1 MEDSDAQSSVE
12 SPKESKGGKDHLS
25 SNKAIRVSWPY
36 SVVPVSIA
44 LGPISTLVQLLILE
58 LNGTIIDVGL
68 AFTLFSLGSIPAA
81 IVWGFATDHFNVRK
95 PVLIVSYLGVALLLI
110 LFLFAGTAYEVT
122 LLYIAFSLVSSAS
135 ATPLSL
141 LIMETQ
147 QKPCWAVAFARLSMM
162 SSIGTT
168 LGLLLSVVWADFFP
182 VKFLVVPLA
191 ILTVSSAILS
201 SIMIEEP
208 TLLFERR
215 MLILNRVSFHERLKA
230 LPLIF
235 LKIPGTSEFK
245 KAFRGMRN
253 ELTRELPLLYLS
265 IFAFYVSGG
274 IFNTSLAPA
283 LYMSNFPESQIF
295 LVVLIG
301 MIVQSISFVLSGRY
315 AETRSLIGVS
325 LIGLVLRS
333 ICYAIIGIS
342 VLLLAGTLLLLSAL
356 IFYPI
361 AAGIAYALY
370 YTASNTMIFNTIGEK
385 SHGSSLGV
393 YSAIVGVASTLG
405 SFISGFTSFYLGY
418 HITFILAALLLA
430 FSAVLTSM
438 LKVSVATD
446 RRLQGYHGCQR

>member
-1 MEDSDAQSSVE
+1 
-12 SPKESKGGKDHLS
+12 
-25 SNKAIRVSWPY
+25 
-36 SVVPVSIA
+36 
-44 LGPISTLVQLLILE
+44 
-58 LNGTIIDVGL
+58 
-68 AFTLFSLGSIPAA
+68 
-81 IVWGFATDHFNVRK
+81 
-95 PVLIVSYLGVALLLI
+95 
-110 LFLFAGTAYEVT
+110 
-122 LLYIAFSLVSSAS
+122 
-135 ATPLSL
+135 
-141 LIMETQ
+141 
-147 QKPCWAVAFARLSMM
+147 
-162 SSIGTT
+162 
-168 LGLLLSVVWADFFP
+168 
-182 VKFLVVPLA
+182 
-191 ILTVSSAILS
+191 
-201 SIMIEEP
+201 
-208 TLLFERR
+208 

-283 LYMSNFPESQIF
+283 LYMSNFPESQVF